1 MALHRVRHDYTVHL
15 GPGRTLGPGEVFEP
29 SAEVL
34 EKQGYKLDRLPE
46 PEPEKEKKSEVR
58 LAPEP
63 ATKEVPK
70 PPKDRAIKAGETET
84 K

>member
-29 SAEVL
+29 SSEVL
-34 EKQGYKLDRLPE
+34 EKQGYKLDLVREKAPAPSAEKAIAPGPE
-46 PEPEKEKKSEVR
+46 SKDVSKS
-58 LAPEP
+58 
-63 ATKEVPK
+63 
-70 PPKDRAIKAGETET
+70 PKDRAIKASETET

>member
-29 SAEVL
+29 TTEVL
-34 EKQGYKLDRLPE
+34 EKQGYKLDRLPD
-46 PEPEKEKKSEVR
+46 PEPETKAEAQAEPEKSETR
-58 LAPEP
+58 
-63 ATKEVPK
+63 EVPK
-70 PPKDRAIKAGETET
+70 APKDRAVKAGEAET

>member
-34 EKQGYKLDRLPE
+34 EKQGYKLDLVQEEAPKPE
-46 PEPEKEKKSEVR
+46 AEKAEGKGPEAKDVSR
-58 LAPEP
+58 
-63 ATKEVPK
+63 
-70 PPKDRAIKAGETET
+70 PPKDRAVKAGETET